1 MMMQEGLCIFGI
13 IVHSSC
19 LVSLLGVL
27 SRKVTVTFP
36 KSSIVSMNEICL
48 FPMTCIYN
56 VCSLHIYIHLEYT
69 YIHVHIYVILM
80 LEIIF
85 FMLYSALNVSLK
97 YSKQNNNSQT

>member
-1 MMMQEGLCIFGI
+1 MQEGLCIFGI

-56 VCSLHIYIHLEYT
+56 VCSLRIYIYKIYIYT
-69 YIHVHIYVILM
+69 CSYICNIDVRNNI
-80 LEIIF
+80 
-85 FMLYSALNVSLK
+85 FMLYSALNVSIK